1 MLSHWRNGLS
11 SYELETDTLQSVMP
25 SSVSLIKK
33 HHIEG
38 VKEGIAEKK
47 KSKMRE
53 ELRAFV
59 GRDTRMAGVEDKRVG
74 NKCFCKLCLHP
85 SGYYRKNMS
94 EESYF

>member
-11 SYELETDTLQSVMP
+11 SYELGTDTLQSVMP
-25 SSVSLIKK
+25 SSVALLKK

-59 GRDTRMAGVEDKRVG
+59 GRRQDGWGRRKGTETNASG
-74 NKCFCKLCLHP
+74 NSVFTPVAIIEKK
-85 SGYYRKNMS
+85 
-94 EESYF
+94 